1 MLCVK
6 GKRPEIPKE
15 SPSNIKKLIEECW
28 KQDPTKRIRSFQ
40 LIHHLIDQDLEPQPQ
55 LDSQTI
61 ERKIEENKLKD
72 EKEKQ
77 QEFDEILSSLT
88 ENKKQF
94 INNISFNEI
103 KFKDDGFGRNRKNK
117 IKEKKMTK

>member
-28 KQDPTKRIRSFQ
+28 KQDATKRIRSFQ
-40 LIHHLIDQDLEPQPQ
+40 LIHHLIDQDLQPQPQ

-72 EKEKQ
+72 ENEKQ
-77 QEFDEILSSLT
+77 QEFEEILSSLT
-88 ENKKQF
+88 ETEMQRSEEHTSELQSLMRNSYAVFCLNTKQ
-94 INNISFNEI
+94 
-103 KFKDDGFGRNRKNK
+103 
-117 IKEKKMTK
+117 T